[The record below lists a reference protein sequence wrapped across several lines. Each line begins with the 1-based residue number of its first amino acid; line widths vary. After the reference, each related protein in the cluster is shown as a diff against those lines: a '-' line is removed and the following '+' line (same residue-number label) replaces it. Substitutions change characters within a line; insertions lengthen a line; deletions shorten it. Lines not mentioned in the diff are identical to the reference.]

1 MKENYK
7 DIHKEIIELSKKG
20 NRRAQYEL
28 YSLYSRALF
37 NVCMRILNRR
47 EEAEDALQEAFT
59 SIFDKLDTFRYESS
73 FGAWAKRIVV
83 NTCINKLNKK
93 APDLFLFDEIP
104 DSNYDNEEPD
114 LSEVR
119 LQAEKIRLAIFGLP
133 EGYRVVLSLYLLE
146 GYDHKEIAD
155 ILGISESTSKTQYRK
170 ARIKVKEIL
179 TMNHERQ
186 I

>member
-7 DIHKEIIELSKKG
+7 DIHKEIIELSKSGK
-20 NRRAQYEL
+20 RRAQYEL
-28 YSLYSRALF
+28 YSLYSRAMF

-59 SIFDKLDTFRYESS
+59 SIFDKLDTFRYDSS
-73 FGAWAKRIVV
+73 FGAWTKRIVV

-93 APDLFLFDEIP
+93 TPDLFL
-104 DSNYDNEEPD
+104 YDQVPEENHENEEPD
-114 LSEVR
+114 LSDIQ
-119 LQAEKIRLAIFGLP
+119 LQAEKVRSAIFSLP

-146 GYDHKEIAD
+146 GYDHKEISE
-155 ILGISESTSKTQYRK
+155 IMGISESTSKTQYMK
-170 ARIKVKEIL
+170 ARKKVKEIL
-179 TMNHERQ
+179 TTNHERQ